1 MALLFG
7 LSDNKAAEII
17 RQEKEQSSS
26 MFYSLL
32 KWNPQLRTETRLVWL
47 RVWGIPVLAW
57 KTDHMR
63 RLVAEVGD
71 LVDVD
76 DDVEL
81 MHRLD
86 RARIL
91 VRTPRPPLIQHV
103 IHVNI
108 EGVTHRIDMV
118 EENGD
123 KETVVN
129 CHGRSFWSS
138 SEEVFFDVADDD
150 MDTVISWPSGTS
162 PSRDDGAPARASAV
176 DHREPRP
183 TSFSSGSCRDKDP
196 VGNDPPDRSLTTK
209 TSLGTINS
217 PNRKL
222 FELAKDPHPVHPA
235 TLHES
240 AAGSDYTCQSLPLSP
255 KAVSNSS
262 PKAPAV
268 RPFEEEHHPSP
279 DQHTLN
285 TNHHNGPLT
294 QPLLFS
300 EKQDHNSIG
309 PCTPEAQLLDHVS
322 PQQQQQLLSNGLQV
336 YSRRK
341 WCKKQK
347 AHQEVLPQNIPVFSS
362 DQEEEAI
369 MRQSE
374 LLKQLGLTCGGDCQ
388 QLMGNL
394 ADMEQRDTDM
404 AAEKGEH
411 ICINDNPI
419 L

>member
-1 MALLFG
+1 
-7 LSDNKAAEII
+7 
-17 RQEKEQSSS
+17 
-26 MFYSLL
+26 
-32 KWNPQLRTETRLVWL
+32 
-47 RVWGIPVLAW
+47 
-57 KTDHMR
+57 
-63 RLVAEVGD
+63 
-71 LVDVD
+71 
-76 DDVEL
+76 
-81 MHRLD
+81 
-86 RARIL
+86 
-91 VRTPRPPLIQHV
+91 
-103 IHVNI
+103 
-108 EGVTHRIDMV
+108 MV

-322 PQQQQQLLSNGLQV
+322 PQQQQQLLSNGLQ
-336 YSRRK
+336 RK
-341 WCKKQK
+341 KP
-347 AHQEVLPQNIPVFSS
+347 L
-362 DQEEEAI
+362 
-369 MRQSE
+369 
-374 LLKQLGLTCGGDCQ
+374 
-388 QLMGNL
+388 
-394 ADMEQRDTDM
+394 
-404 AAEKGEH
+404 
-411 ICINDNPI
+411 
-419 L
+419 